1 MNLNTKFKVGQ
12 KVYYYNN
19 ELESVI
25 RDTVQDVE
33 RVATEKGQT
42 TTRMPER
49 SGFNGP
55 KGYQA

>member
-25 RDTVQDVE
+25 RDMVQDVE
-33 RVATEKGQT
+33 RIATEKGQT
-42 TTRMPER
+42 TTYLFEH
-49 SGFNGP
+49 
-55 KGYQA
+55 Q